1 MPSLLPMSAVA
12 AGTNRTLARS
22 LANTRGHAEMVD
34 KSEKLE
40 WLVRLGYLSRAIL
53 YIMLGYIALTS
64 AGQMAEGTDGIFKA
78 IENIPAGTALLWL
91 MVVGLAAYALFRFA
105 TGIFDL
111 EHKGSDSKGM
121 AKRAGHIGSAIGH
134 TALAWTAYK
143 FASYEG
149 SAETSGGGA
158 QEMAAGLLSISLGGV
173 VLGLLGIAFLVAAF
187 MQAKQGIS
195 GSFMHY
201 VSPRAPSFTRWVG
214 GAGYVARGVVYLI
227 IGWSLVKAGFL
238 SGGSG
243 QVKTLGDAVASLIG
257 QGMLFTLVAIGLLL
271 FGIFSLILAQY
282 RIIPD
287 LDPSG
292 MKPAF
297 RS

>member
-1 MPSLLPMSAVA
+1 MPDMA
-12 AGTNRTLARS
+12 
-22 LANTRGHAEMVD
+22 D

-40 WLVRLGYLSRAIL
+40 WLVRLGYLSRAVL
-53 YIMLGYIALTS
+53 YIMLGYISLTS
-64 AGQMAEGTDGIFKA
+64 AGKMAEGTDGIFDA
-78 IENIPAGTALLWL
+78 IEEIPGGTAILWI

-111 EHKGSDSKGM
+111 EHKGSDGKGM
-121 AKRAGHIGSAIGH
+121 AKRAGHIGSAVGH
-134 TALAWTAYK
+134 VALAWTAYK
-143 FASYEG
+143 FANYDG
-149 SAETSGGGA
+149 SAESSGGGA
-158 QEMAAGLLSISLGGV
+158 QEAAAGLLSISLGGA
-173 VLGLLGIAFLVAAF
+173 VLGLLGIAFLVAAV
-187 MQAKQGIS
+187 MQAKEGIS

-214 GAGYVARGVVYLI
+214 GAGYVARAVVYLV

-238 SGGSG
+238 SGGSE

-257 QGMLFTLVAIGLLL
+257 QGPLFTLVAIGLLL
-271 FGIFSLILAQY
+271 FGVFSLILAQY

-292 MKPAF
+292 LKPAF